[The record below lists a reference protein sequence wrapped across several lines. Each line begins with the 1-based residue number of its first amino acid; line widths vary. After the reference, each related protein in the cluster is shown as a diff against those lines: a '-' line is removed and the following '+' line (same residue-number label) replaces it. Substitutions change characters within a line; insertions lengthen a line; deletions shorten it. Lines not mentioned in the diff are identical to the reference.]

1 MDISIFPLFVSL
13 VLTSL
18 WALEGEEA
26 GIQDGALVCGMGRHR
41 HF

>member
-1 MDISIFPLFVSL
+1 MDISIFPLLLSL

-26 GIQDGALVCGMGRHR
+26 GIQDTLV
-41 HF
+41 